1 MRGVIRTLSSLPLL
15 AMSWAVMAADPAT
28 PAAPAATTATTAA
41 TVATATP
48 AVAAPVAGSV
58 NGGMAGQLLQLV
70 LGLLLVIGL
79 IFVLAWLMRRVQRA
93 GPAGNQVIKLV
104 GSRAL
109 GTRDRLVLVQV
120 GNEQVLLGV
129 SPGSI
134 TALHVMN
141 EPVEVPDAQN
151 AQPEFARRL
160 LEALGNKGA
169 AGQRPGMNI
178 FGVAG
183 KKAGTPGT
191 TGKPD
196 TSDQK
201 DMN

>member
-1 MRGVIRTLSSLPLL
+1 VRGVFKTLTSLPLL
-15 AMSWAVMAADPAT
+15 ALSWAVMAADPVT
-28 PAAPAATTATTAA
+28 PAPAAASGVSTGAVVTTGAPAA
-41 TVATATP
+41 
-48 AVAAPVAGSV
+48 AAPVAGTLGS
-58 NGGMAGQLLQLV
+58 GIGGQLLQLV

-134 TALHVMN
+134 TALHVMKD
-141 EPVEVPDAQN
+141 PVDVPDPQN
-151 AQPEFARRL
+151 APPEFAKRL
-160 LEALGNKGA
+160 LEALGNKGV
-169 AGQRPGMNI
+169 AGQRVTQRSDNSSVNKG
-178 FGVAG
+178 F
-183 KKAGTPGT
+183 GTP
-191 TGKPD
+191 
-196 TSDQK
+196 DQK
-201 DMN
+201 DTN